1 MPNPPWLTRRVLLSA
16 AAALVVVLAVALV
29 VTMVQVRAAQ
39 AEERREVAA
48 QAAEDAERE
57 AAEEAEAERR
67 AAQDAALE
75 ADWEDAVT
83 EAEAQLAAA
92 EETLSGSH
100 GRVADETPRVAL
112 TEAMAGVRALVDAG
126 VSADA
131 PATLRAAV
139 AALAPAIDAV
149 TQAAQSWQAAEDAR
163 LAAEAQARAEAEAA
177 AAAAAERRTSTPAL
191 GGPPSTGAGPDCGGP
206 ESYEPPKND
215 GPVFYTSTPSSSG
228 DGSNG
233 RIPAD
238 RMTPLG
244 WCQDSQGN
252 KQWLRSDAAAA
263 LTRLNEAFRA
273 QFGENI
279 AVDLSYRSY
288 DTQVAMREAYGSLAA
303 RPGTSNHGT
312 GVAIDTWEWKAYAFG
327 STRYDW
333 LVANGPAYGWV
344 APDWAR
350 QGGSNPEYWHFEYV
364 G

>member
-1 MPNPPWLTRRVLLSA
+1 MLNLPWLTRRVLLVGA
-16 AAALVVVLAVALV
+16 AVVLVLAVV
-29 VTMVQVRAAQ
+29 VTVVQVRAAQ
-39 AEERREVAA
+39 AEERRDVAA
-48 QAAEDAERE
+48 QAAADAERE
-57 AAEEAEAERR
+57 AAEAAEAERL
-67 AAQDAALE
+67 ADEQAALE
-75 ADWEDAVT
+75 EDWAHAVA
-83 EAEAQLAAA
+83 EAETQIAAA
-92 EETLSGSH
+92 EATLAGSA
-100 GRVADETPRVAL
+100 GRVADEAPRVAL
-112 TEAMAGVRALVDAG
+112 TEAVAAVRTLVDAG
-126 VSADA
+126 VTTEAPDA
-131 PATLRAAV
+131 LRAAV
-139 AALAPAIDAV
+139 SSLTPMMDAV
-149 TQAAQSWQAAEDAR
+149 TQAAESWQAAEEAR
-163 LAAEAQARAEAEAA
+163 LAAEAQAEADAA
-177 AAAAAERRTSTPAL
+177 AAAQRQAAPPAL

-206 ESYEPPKND
+206 ESYEPPEND

-238 RMTPLG
+238 RMTALS

-263 LTRLNEAFRA
+263 LTRLNDAFRA

-288 DTQVAMREAYGSLAA
+288 ETQVAMREAYGSLAA

-312 GVAIDTWEWKAYAFG
+312 GVAIDTWEWAAYSFG
-327 STRYDW
+327 SARYDW
-333 LVANGPAYGWV
+333 LVANGPGYGWV

>member
-1 MPNPPWLTRRVLLSA
+1 VLNLPWLTRRVLLGA
-16 AAALVVVLAVALV
+16 AAVVLAVALV

-48 QAAEDAERE
+48 QATADAERE
-57 AAEEAEAERR
+57 AAAEAEAERR
-67 AAQDAALE
+67 AAEDAALE
-75 ADWEDAVT
+75 ADWEDAVAD
-83 EAEAQLAAA
+83 AEARLAAA
-92 EETLSGSH
+92 EETLAGSH

-112 TEAMAGVRALVDAG
+112 TEAMAEVRALVDEG

-131 PATLRAAV
+131 PATLRAAA
-139 AALAPAIDAV
+139 AALTPAIDAV

-163 LAAEAQARAEAEAA
+163 LAAEAQARAEAEAEA
-177 AAAAAERRTSTPAL
+177 EAAAAAERRTSTPAL

-288 DTQVAMREAYGSLAA
+288 ETQVAMREAYGSLAA

-327 STRYDW
+327 SARYDW

>member
-1 MPNPPWLTRRVLLSA
+1 MLNLPWLTRRVLLA
-16 AAALVVVLAVALV
+16 AAAVVIAVALV
-29 VTMVQVRAAQ
+29 VTMVQVRAAE

-48 QAAEDAERE
+48 QAAEDAEQE
-57 AAEEAEAERR
+57 AAEAAAEAERR
-67 AAQDAALE
+67 AEAQAALE
-75 ADWEDAVT
+75 EDWAGAVA
-83 EAEAQLAAA
+83 EAEARLAAA
-92 EETLSGSH
+92 GEALAGSD
-100 GRVADETPRVAL
+100 GRVADEAPRVAL
-112 TEAMAGVRALVDAG
+112 TETMAVVQALVDAG

-131 PATLRAAV
+131 PASLRAAV
-139 AALAPAIDAV
+139 ATLTPAIDAV
-149 TQAAQSWQAAEDAR
+149 TQAVQSWQAAEDAR
-163 LAAEAQARAEAEAA
+163 LAAEAQAQAAAEAEAA
-177 AAAAAERRTSTPAL
+177 AAAQRRATTPAL

-206 ESYEPPKND
+206 ESYEPPEND

-288 DTQVAMREAYGSLAA
+288 ETQVAMREAYGSLAA

-312 GVAIDTWEWKAYAFG
+312 GVAIDTWEWEAYSFG
-327 STRYDW
+327 SARYDW
-333 LVANGPAYGWV
+333 LVANGPAHGWV